1 MLMIVSIL
9 PQAPE
14 LQRLPTLR
22 FVNISPKNWFL
33 TMAHC
38 IETILQEIHL
48 SLRWVRKSGAWSQTS
63 KHPHITFHVRL
74 QNSFLVFLK
83 IGLQRSTREILE
95 RISRASHAHVDRE
108 KKFRVSPQFHSL
120 FSPSLQDFCLTA
132 PALLTN
138 AKIWTVLQS
147 TSIFDFLTK
156 TTNMKRNM
164 LLFVL

>member
-1 MLMIVSIL
+1 MLIIVSIL

-83 IGLQRSTREILE
+83 IGLPRSTREILE
-95 RISRASHAHVDRE
+95 RISRASHAHVGRE
-108 KKFRVSPQFHSL
+108 KKLRVSPQLHSL
-120 FSPSLQDFCLTA
+120 FSPSLRDFCLIA
-132 PALLTN
+132 PALLNN
-138 AKIWTVLQS
+138 AIIWTVLQS
-147 TSIFDFLTK
+147 ASIFDFLTK

>member
-1 MLMIVSIL
+1 MLIIVSIL

-14 LQRLPTLR
+14 LQRFPTLR

-38 IETILQEIHL
+38 TETILQEIHL

-83 IGLQRSTREILE
+83 IGLPRSTREILE

-147 TSIFDFLTK
+147 TSIFDF
-156 TTNMKRNM
+156 
-164 LLFVL
+164 